1 VAVGNRSAFDSTWTL
16 LLTVTAITPRKI
28 TELISPPITF
38 QGKSSTQLFVRSYVT
53 AWWTTEVVV
62 PVSPV
67 MTFLSKWHN
76 FIALHTR
83 PDQRSNHD

>member
-1 VAVGNRSAFDSTWTL
+1 MDTITDSHGYNDKKDSGVDNATY
-16 LLTVTAITPRKI
+16 R
-28 TELISPPITF
+28 F
-38 QGKSSTQLFVRSYVT
+38 QGKSLTQLFVRSYVT
-53 AWWTTEVVV
+53 AWWTTKVAV

-76 FIALHTR
+76 LIALHRR